1 MHGDDRPVTVSAR
14 PRYTANVTREG
25 RWWMVAVPEVDGP
38 TQARRLSEAGT
49 MARELVSLVLDV
61 DPDAFDLTVDVVSVD
76 GVEVRDRLAEIE
88 RERAEAA
95 DLERRLAQ
103 HTRSLA
109 RDLAAR
115 DVPQRDIG
123 AILGVSHQRANQLLA
138 SG

>member
-1 MHGDDRPVTVSAR
+1 MHGDEPVTVSAR

-25 RWWMVAVPEVDGP
+25 RWWMVAVPQIDAL
-38 TQARRLSEAGT
+38 TQARRLGEAGT
-49 MARELVSLVLDV
+49 MARELIALVLEVEPDSFDV
-61 DPDAFDLTVDVVSVD
+61 TVEIVSVA
-76 GVEVRDRLAEIE
+76 GVDVRDRLAEIE
-88 RERAEAA
+88 RERTEAA

-109 RDLAAR
+109 RDLAER

-123 AILGVSHQRANQLLA
+123 AILGVSHQPAQQLLA

>member
-1 MHGDDRPVTVSAR
+1 MHGDEPVTVSAR

-25 RWWMVAVPEVDGP
+25 RWWMVAVPQIDAL
-38 TQARRLSEAGT
+38 TQARRLGEAGT
-49 MARELVSLVLDV
+49 MARELIALVLEVEPDSFDV
-61 DPDAFDLTVDVVSVD
+61 TVEIVSVAGVDV
-76 GVEVRDRLAEIE
+76 GDRLAEIE
-88 RERAEAA
+88 RERTEAA

-109 RDLAAR
+109 RDLAER

-123 AILGVSHQRANQLLA
+123 AILGVSHQRAQQLLA